1 MYFIMNAIGIK
12 SNHKLQRAL
21 GMKHAHRIHALGM
34 KQNPAIAVTDF
45 ALGENHAIN
54 DIYKHASNSGNNTYL
69 PLGLKHKME
78 HKMEKVK
85 MNSLERKHK

>member
-1 MYFIMNAIGIK
+1 MNAIGVK
-12 SNHKLQRAL
+12 SSHKLHRAL
-21 GMKHAHRIHALGM
+21 GMKHANKFIALGNRY
-34 KQNPAIAVTDF
+34 NPAIAVTDF
-45 ALGENHAIN
+45 ALGENPAIN

-78 HKMEKVK
+78 KVR